1 MRASRDDLEG
11 KLMESKQFQ
20 QLKKMMQQK
29 SEQVVDLRKR
39 LSRYEPQSVPSADE
53 N

>member
-1 MRASRDDLEG
+1 
-11 KLMESKQFQ
+11 MESKQFQ
-20 QLKKMMQQK
+20 QLKKMMQLK

-39 LSRYEPQSVPSADE
+39 LSRYEPQSIPSADD